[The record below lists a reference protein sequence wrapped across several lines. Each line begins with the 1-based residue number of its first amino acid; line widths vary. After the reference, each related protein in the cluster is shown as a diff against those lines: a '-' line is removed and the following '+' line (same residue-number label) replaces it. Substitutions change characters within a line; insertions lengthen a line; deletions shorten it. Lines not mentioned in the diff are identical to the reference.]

1 MKKIKDYYYRKAK
14 EEKYPARSVYKLIE
28 IDRKYHILRKGQT
41 ILDVGCAPGS
51 WSMYMLKKVGNGRV
65 IGIDIDSKVHIR
77 DPRFHFINDDILR
90 INKTA
95 LAGELKGEIQS
106 KELLKEQIQEPSNK
120 VSEEKTRTQPLFDL
134 IVSDAA
140 PKTTGDKFSDSQQ
153 SLIIVKRVFEI
164 ATNLLKPGASVVA
177 KVFQGEDVSEFIRG
191 LKPHFREV
199 HLFKPKSSRSESK
212 ELFIIALQRRNGE

>member
-1 MKKIKDYYYRKAK
+1 MKKIRDYYFRKAK

-28 IDRKYHILRKGQT
+28 IDRKYHVLRKGQT

-51 WSMYMLKKVGNGRV
+51 WSMYMLKRVGNGRV
-65 IGIDIDSKVHIR
+65 IGIDIDSKVNIQDH
-77 DPRFHFINDDILR
+77 RFHFINDDILR
-90 INKTA
+90 LNNSV

-106 KELLKEQIQEPSNK
+106 KERSKEQTQEPSIK
-120 VSEEKTRTQPLFDL
+120 VSEEKPLIQPIFDL

-140 PKTTGDKFSDSQQ
+140 PKTTGDKFFDSQQ

-164 ATNLLKPGASVVA
+164 ATDLLKPGASVVA

-191 LKPHFREV
+191 LKSHFREV

-212 ELFIIALQRRNGE
+212 ELFIIALKRRNGE